1 VDANEILAVYASRGR
16 GIPSAIEFL
25 RKVLD
30 SCECKPVIVV
40 DRGPWYRWALER
52 LGMTYFHET
61 FGNRNRIERWF
72 REMKERTK
80 RFYNNVNSKN
90 LKCLE
95 ELVTAIAA
103 MHNIIRVGGEEV
115 IPNLTVPL
123 RGECYVFITRI
134 GIGPEGSD
142 MEVVK
147 IRLPNADYVADLLRA
162 VTAVIEEG
170 TFRATQDGMRLVAM
184 DPAHIS
190 LVDFKL
196 RADAAEEFKVVKD
209 TEITINVEELTWRS
223 WR

>member
-1 VDANEILAVYASRGR
+1 
-16 GIPSAIEFL
+16 
-25 RKVLD
+25 
-30 SCECKPVIVV
+30 
-40 DRGPWYRWALER
+40 
-52 LGMTYFHET
+52 
-61 FGNRNRIERWF
+61 
-72 REMKERTK
+72 
-80 RFYNNVNSKN
+80 
-90 LKCLE
+90 
-95 ELVTAIAA
+95 
-103 MHNIIRVGGEEV
+103 
-115 IPNLTVPL
+115 
-123 RGECYVFITRI
+123 
-134 GIGPEGSD
+134 